1 MENYNFIIQSITTVG
16 FPIVTSLIMMYL
28 VYTQNKTHKAE
39 MSEVVKA
46 LENNTIAIT
55 HLADILTTKQ

>member
-1 MENYNFIIQSITTVG
+1 MENYNLIIQSITTVG

-28 VYTQNKTHKAE
+28 VYMQNKTHKEE

-55 HLADILTTKQ
+55 HLADILTAK

>member
-28 VYTQNKTHKAE
+28 VYMQNKTHKEE

-55 HLADILTTKQ
+55 HLSDILTTK

>member
-28 VYTQNKTHKAE
+28 VYMQNKTHKEE
-39 MSEVVKA
+39 MGEVVKA
-46 LENNTIAIT
+46 LE
-55 HLADILTTKQ
+55 K

>member
-28 VYTQNKTHKAE
+28 VYMQNKTHKEE
-39 MSEVVKA
+39 MEEVVKA

-55 HLADILTTKQ
+55 HLADILTTK

>member
-16 FPIVTSLIMMYL
+16 FPTVTSLIMMYL
-28 VYTQNKTHKAE
+28 VYMQNKTHKEE
-39 MSEVVKA
+39 MGEVVKA

-55 HLADILTTKQ
+55 HLADILTTK

>member
-1 MENYNFIIQSITTVG
+1 MENYNLIIQSITTVG

-28 VYTQNKTHKAE
+28 VYMQNKTHKEE

-55 HLADILTTKQ
+55 HLADILTNK

>member
-1 MENYNFIIQSITTVG
+1 MENYNLIIQSITTVG

-28 VYTQNKTHKAE
+28 VYMQNKTHKEE
-39 MSEVVKA
+39 MNEVVKA

-55 HLADILTTKQ
+55 HLADILTTK

>member
-28 VYTQNKTHKAE
+28 VYMQNKTHKEE

-55 HLADILTTKQ
+55 HLADI

>member
-1 MENYNFIIQSITTVG
+1 MDTYNTVIQSITTVG

-28 VYTQNKTHKAE
+28 VYMQNKAHKEE
-39 MSEVVKA
+39 MNEVVKA

-55 HLADILTTKQ
+55 HLADILTTK

>member
-16 FPIVTSLIMMYL
+16 FPIVTSFIMMYL
-28 VYTQNKTHKAE
+28 VYMQNKTHKEE

-55 HLADILTTKQ
+55 HLADILTTK

>member
-28 VYTQNKTHKAE
+28 VYMQNKTHKEE

-55 HLADILTTKQ
+55 HLADILTTK

>member
-28 VYTQNKTHKAE
+28 VYVQNKTHKEE
-39 MSEVVKA
+39 MNGVVKA
-46 LENNTIAIT
+46 LENNTLALT
-55 HLADILTTKQ
+55 HLSDILTNK

>member
-28 VYTQNKTHKAE
+28 VYMQNKTHKEE
-39 MSEVVKA
+39 MGEVVKA

-55 HLADILTTKQ
+55 HLADILTTK

>member
-1 MENYNFIIQSITTVG
+1 MENYNLIIQSITTVG

-28 VYTQNKTHKAE
+28 VYTQNKTHKEE

-55 HLADILTTKQ
+55 HLADILTTK